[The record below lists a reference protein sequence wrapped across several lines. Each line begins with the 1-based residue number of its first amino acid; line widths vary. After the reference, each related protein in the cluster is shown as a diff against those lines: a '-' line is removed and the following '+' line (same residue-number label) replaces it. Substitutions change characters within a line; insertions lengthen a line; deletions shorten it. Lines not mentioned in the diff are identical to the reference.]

1 MSDTNINSL
10 GQTIII
16 KERKTIIIEG
26 VTKLDSF
33 DKSDFLI
40 NTTLGF
46 LHVHG
51 RDLSLGG
58 MDMEKGHLSIDGE
71 IISLSYLDKEN
82 KKKEGFLKKLF
93 K

>member
-1 MSDTNINSL
+1 MEDNIGSL

-16 KERKTIIIEG
+16 KDRKTIIIEG
-26 VTKLDSF
+26 VKKLDSF

-51 RDLSLGG
+51 KELALGG

-71 IISLSYLDKEN
+71 IISLAYLDREN

>member
-1 MSDTNINSL
+1 MDESTTLL
-10 GQTIII
+10 GHSVII

-26 VTKLDSF
+26 VKKLDSF

-40 NTTLGF
+40 DTTQGF

-51 RDLSLGG
+51 KDLSLGG
-58 MDMEKGHLSIDGE
+58 MDMEKGHLSIDGL
-71 IISLSYLDKEN
+71 IDSLAYLNKEN

>member
-1 MSDTNINSL
+1 MEENISL
-10 GQTIII
+10 LPHSIII

-26 VTKLDSF
+26 VKKLDSF
-33 DKSDFLI
+33 DKNDFLI
-40 NTTLGF
+40 DTTLGY

-51 RDLSLGG
+51 KNLALSG
-58 MDMEKGHLSIDGE
+58 MDMDKGHLSIEG
-71 IISLSYLDKEN
+71 IIDSLTYLDKEN

>member
-1 MSDTNINSL
+1 MEENTFTL
-10 GQTIII
+10 KHTIII
-16 KERKTIIIEG
+16 KERKSIIIEG
-26 VTKLDSF
+26 VKKLDSF

-40 NTTLGF
+40 DTTLGY

-51 RDLSLGG
+51 KDLSLSG
-58 MDMEKGHLSIDGE
+58 MDMDKGHLSIEGTID
-71 IISLSYLDKEN
+71 SLAYLNKES